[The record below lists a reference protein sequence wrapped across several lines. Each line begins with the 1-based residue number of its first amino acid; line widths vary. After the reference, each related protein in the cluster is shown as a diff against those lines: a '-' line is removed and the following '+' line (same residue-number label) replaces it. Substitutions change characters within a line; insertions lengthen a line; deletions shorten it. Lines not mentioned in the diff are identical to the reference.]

1 MATKKYVWKFDLEEH
16 LMTKDV
22 LEDYKAILKPIQSLD
37 ITDVVRA
44 IVEER
49 TEYRVDTLVNTAN
62 LIDEKIHQLVCQNN
76 IVKTGTA
83 MFTPAIEGLFL

>member
-1 MATKKYVWKFDLEEH
+1 
-16 LMTKDV
+16 MTKDV

>member
-37 ITDVVRA
+37 ITDVARA

-49 TEYRVDTLVNTAN
+49 TGNRESSGSRFGKTPGSDRYRRYRCCRA
-62 LIDEKIHQLVCQNN
+62 
-76 IVKTGTA
+76 
-83 MFTPAIEGLFL
+83 PRR